1 MSTVGPTP
9 TKSLNQGN
17 SKATE
22 SVGKNGCRQ
31 KRLDKSLTFSVEKT
45 QQSKSISVTLIPDK
59 SRRVS
64 IQVLS
69 TEQFNVALHILY
81 LIKQDSLFPVIESSF
96 YTINFY
102 HSLLNLETP
111 CNSPV
116 VINMLEAAKRVEHQ
130 KTHKRKL

>member
-1 MSTVGPTP
+1 M
-9 TKSLNQGN
+9 
-17 SKATE
+17 
-22 SVGKNGCRQ
+22 GKNGCRQ

-45 QQSKSISVTLIPDK
+45 QQSESISVTLILDK

-96 YTINFY
+96 YTITFY

-130 KTHKRKL
+130 KTRKRKL